1 MPETVYLSA
10 QGLADTR
17 AELEQLT
24 HVERPAVVAR
34 IVAARELGDLRENA
48 EYQEAR
54 KEQSILE
61 GRIQHLEAILRDAV
75 EIGAASTTA
84 VSLGSTVTVEDEYG
98 EEERYTLVGSH
109 EAAPALGRISGTSP
123 VGRALLGARPGE
135 TVTVAAPSGS
145 FRLKILSLG

>member
-1 MPETVYLSA
+1 MSSTVYLSE
-10 QGLADTR
+10 QGIETAR

-24 HVERPAVVAR
+24 LVERPAVVAR

-61 GRIQHLEAILRDAV
+61 GQIQRLTAVLRDAV
-75 EIGAASTTA
+75 TIADSSTSH
-84 VSLGSTVTVEDEYG
+84 VSLGTTVTVVDDFG
-98 EEERYTLVGSH
+98 EATYTIVGSH
-109 EAAPALGRISGTSP
+109 EAAPAAGRISSTSP
-123 VGRALLGARPGE
+123 VGRALMGGRAGQ

-145 FRLKILSLG
+145 FGLRIVSLA